1 MCLDNVITI
10 ELTEII
16 TELTELTELIS
27 TANVNFTELNKYQH
41 YPVSLY

>member
-27 TANVNFTELNKYQH
+27 TANVNFTELNKYQ
-41 YPVSLY
+41 Y